1 MINYID
7 YSHGNGSLDCEIN
20 NYLYFLKFVCLDKK
34 NVRRFVYR
42 VINLYLKLD
51 SLFVNYSD
59 GSIEEK
65 RTLRKASRYIK
76 GIKKY
81 VKDIK
86 KIDSSIFSLAASRL
100 EEKNTSL
107 NNDNINYLNRYSKN
121 KWDSDQISRTLIGDI
136 NGMIKR
142 KRKNTLSSEKNN
154 SSSII
159 FFDDLENN
167 NKEFDNSNKEFDN
180 SNKEF
185 DNSNKEFDNSNKEF
199 DISNKELDKIDLEKK
214 INNNSLNDLFPNNEN
229 VKKDIEANLNEDNFF
244 NFNNRLL
251 TISELYELKKEI
263 DLGDDIFIDLNNV
276 SNSQSDFIKSYISV
290 CDKYQK
296 IEKSIHL
303 IYDNSSID
311 FVIDLYKQIYDFV
324 GFLISEM
331 LEQIISLSK
340 ISCESTVNNLY
351 NEKYLMDKNAFDVFV
366 KFDVFIAKIQN
377 YLKLLDDKKF
387 KSLSD
392 EDKKYLSKYLWDK
405 YRLENINPFSIKE
418 AVGLD
423 LMSFI
428 NKNIFTLVQT
438 VLDVK
443 RNKENYKKYDLDI
456 ILENIDYNL
465 EKYFPELAF
474 SMQKK
479 IDNDVILNNDEKLCI
494 ILNIKKSFAKK
505 IGLIHGITELP
516 SEAYDYC
523 LSYIL
528 NKVFSCEFDDDLSFL
543 YEECVNDIYHSKMEK
558 YKTIDFFDK
567 IIMILSG
574 NNIKPNI
581 NKIKKE
587 LDNFCSK
594 ISNVNF
600 DLS

>member
-185 DNSNKEFDNSNKEF
+185 DNSNKEFD
-199 DISNKELDKIDLEKK
+199 ISNKELDKIDLEKK

-229 VKKDIEANLNEDNFF
+229 VKKDIITQINFF
-244 NFNNRLL
+244 F
-251 TISELYELKKEI
+251 
-263 DLGDDIFIDLNNV
+263 
-276 SNSQSDFIKSYISV
+276 
-290 CDKYQK
+290 
-296 IEKSIHL
+296 
-303 IYDNSSID
+303 
-311 FVIDLYKQIYDFV
+311 
-324 GFLISEM
+324 
-331 LEQIISLSK
+331 
-340 ISCESTVNNLY
+340 
-351 NEKYLMDKNAFDVFV
+351 
-366 KFDVFIAKIQN
+366 
-377 YLKLLDDKKF
+377 
-387 KSLSD
+387 
-392 EDKKYLSKYLWDK
+392 
-405 YRLENINPFSIKE
+405 
-418 AVGLD
+418 
-423 LMSFI
+423 
-428 NKNIFTLVQT
+428 
-438 VLDVK
+438 
-443 RNKENYKKYDLDI
+443 
-456 ILENIDYNL
+456 
-465 EKYFPELAF
+465 
-474 SMQKK
+474 
-479 IDNDVILNNDEKLCI
+479 
-494 ILNIKKSFAKK
+494 
-505 IGLIHGITELP
+505 
-516 SEAYDYC
+516 
-523 LSYIL
+523 
-528 NKVFSCEFDDDLSFL
+528 
-543 YEECVNDIYHSKMEK
+543 
-558 YKTIDFFDK
+558 
-567 IIMILSG
+567 
-574 NNIKPNI
+574 
-581 NKIKKE
+581 
-587 LDNFCSK
+587 
-594 ISNVNF
+594 
-600 DLS
+600 